1 MSQGVLTVQPL
12 TASYYHTCR
21 GRVGQP
27 PSESVS
33 LEDGSFLRHVRVEGR
48 IPLHQLCDVQ
58 EFGGG
63 WLVLASW
70 GSHVVASV
78 PVAHGAASGDVHA
91 LPCPGPYSGLV
102 VSSEVGEGDARDG
115 ELTSPSALALVP
127 SLGLVV
133 RELGGGG
140 RVHFFGTP
148 DAIAMASMSCCRVG
162 WFVAVARGTLRR

>member
-1 MSQGVLTVQPL
+1 VAELANHRLGVSLF
-12 TASYYHTCR
+12 
-21 GRVGQP
+21 
-27 PSESVS
+27 S
-33 LEDGSFLRHVRVEGR
+33 LEDGSFLRHVRVEDH

-70 GSHVVASV
+70 GSHVAAS
-78 PVAHGAASGDVHA
+78 VAHGAGDVHA

-102 VSSEVGEGDARDG
+102 GSSEVGEGDARDG

-133 RELGGGG
+133 RELGSGG
-140 RVHFFGTP
+140 RVRFFGTP

-162 WFVAVARGTLRR
+162 WFAAVARGTLRR

>member
-1 MSQGVLTVQPL
+1 MGTVVPIW
-12 TASYYHTCR
+12 A
-21 GRVGQP
+21 
-27 PSESVS
+27 
-33 LEDGSFLRHVRVEGR
+33 
-48 IPLHQLCDVQ
+48 
-58 EFGGG
+58 
-63 WLVLASW
+63 LVLGTGGTGAQKWATWCPKNSYGHQPNLVTSGAAT
-70 GSHVVASV
+70 GS
-78 PVAHGAASGDVHA
+78 ASGDVHA